1 MNIWLEKHQILN
13 PLEDENFKELIL
25 QELKEIGKKNSLADF
40 QIPKKIILDKEEWS
54 FENNLLTTSFKVIR
68 KNVIQKFNLE
78 ISKLFQK

>member
-1 MNIWLEKHQILN
+1 MNIWLEKHHLLN
-13 PLEDENFKELIL
+13 PFEDENFKELIL
-25 QELKEIGKKNSLADF
+25 QELKEIGKKNLLADF